1 VLKLMDRF
9 PAVITIG
16 AGLLGW
22 IGGGMLL
29 QDVALQPHLSG
40 WPTWAHYVSA
50 ALGALLVIGL
60 GKGLS
65 AKTPASDADTKLK

>member
-1 VLKLMDRF
+1 MDRF
-9 PAVITIG
+9 PVVITIG

-29 QDVALQPHLSG
+29 QDVALQPYLSG
-40 WPTWAHYVSA
+40 WPSWAHYVSA
-50 ALGALLVIGL
+50 ALGALLVVAL

-65 AKTPASDADTKLK
+65 SPGPASDADTKL